1 MQVGKQSIIDNNIKR
16 NRFVYNSKVN
26 ASHIEALMAKH
37 SPRGRDVTC
46 KVPVV
51 HSRVFVASDSAGLV
65 SSSDQGYVK
74 HNVNPVSGVNASH
87 AHVKAVVDTDKHVK
101 QFVSSHAVVNPD
113 YDQTSSRQGSG
124 DIVSPAEKSV
134 TMVTESDQIRVSR
147 APDVSDPTAEVI
159 SIPKVK
165 NVTES
170 GFEDP
175 QMAAKVISSQGSES
189 DFNINDKVEI
199 KCDEID
205 SIGEKAQSG
214 LLPVYDVNSSGIEDK
229 FVNSI

>member
-1 MQVGKQSIIDNNIKR
+1 MTVTALLLVGKQSIIDNNIKR

-87 AHVKAVVDTDKHVK
+87 E
-101 QFVSSHAVVNPD
+101 
-113 YDQTSSRQGSG
+113 GSG
-124 DIVSPAEKSV
+124 
-134 TMVTESDQIRVSR
+134 
-147 APDVSDPTAEVI
+147 
-159 SIPKVK
+159 
-165 NVTES
+165 
-170 GFEDP
+170 
-175 QMAAKVISSQGSES
+175 
-189 DFNINDKVEI
+189 
-199 KCDEID
+199 
-205 SIGEKAQSG
+205 
-214 LLPVYDVNSSGIEDK
+214 
-229 FVNSI
+229 

>member
-16 NRFVYNSKVN
+16 NRFVYNSNVN

-65 SSSDQGYVK
+65 NSSDQGYVK

-87 AHVKAVVDTDKHVK
+87 AHLKAVVDTDKHVK

-113 YDQTSSRQGSG
+113 YDQTSSR
-124 DIVSPAEKSV
+124 
-134 TMVTESDQIRVSR
+134 
-147 APDVSDPTAEVI
+147 
-159 SIPKVK
+159 
-165 NVTES
+165 
-170 GFEDP
+170 
-175 QMAAKVISSQGSES
+175 
-189 DFNINDKVEI
+189 
-199 KCDEID
+199 
-205 SIGEKAQSG
+205 
-214 LLPVYDVNSSGIEDK
+214 
-229 FVNSI
+229 